1 MYYPLSKSAKGQKAK
16 KSKRLSKVKANI
28 TMLQSSPVRV
38 TAPSAQDVLLFQA
51 SRQITFL
58 FKSQLA
64 LVEELKEQHDIAI
77 LKLIES
83 LPIEYREF
91 VRLADYFDDTQ
102 AQILR
107 RKILGNGNDIKREF
121 ETILNNF
128 DVEFKGKNS

>member
-1 MYYPLSKSAKGQKAK
+1 
-16 KSKRLSKVKANI
+16 
-28 TMLQSSPVRV
+28 MLQSSPVRV